1 MSTTTQ
7 TDRHKEVNNFYGFY
21 CILTVI
27 ANKSDIDSAIPR
39 TDNAAEN
46 TDRQTMTSLPVFP
59 WVRADIPEAERRRT
73 AELPALASR
82 NPMCPS
88 LSDNNWPYNV
98 ISDTIW
104 ETVKAHA
111 CVSQDAGGRSPLWVL
126 GWNFYSFSLICM
138 KLLSQITGKPKL
150 CSPIVQNASP
160 PVVPPLC
167 FRGNSPRFSRPS

>member
-59 WVRADIPEAERRRT
+59 
-73 AELPALASR
+73 
-82 NPMCPS
+82 
-88 LSDNNWPYNV
+88 
-98 ISDTIW
+98 
-104 ETVKAHA
+104 
-111 CVSQDAGGRSPLWVL
+111 
-126 GWNFYSFSLICM
+126 
-138 KLLSQITGKPKL
+138 
-150 CSPIVQNASP
+150 
-160 PVVPPLC
+160 
-167 FRGNSPRFSRPS
+167 